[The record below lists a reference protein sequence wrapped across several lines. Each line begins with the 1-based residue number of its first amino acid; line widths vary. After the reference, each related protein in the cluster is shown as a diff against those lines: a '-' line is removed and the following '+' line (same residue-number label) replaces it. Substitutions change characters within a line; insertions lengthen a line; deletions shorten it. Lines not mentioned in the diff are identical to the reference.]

1 MSTPPDTTQLLVEG
15 RQGQKGA
22 IDALMPRLHT
32 ELKQIAHRLLQ
43 KRPAAGVLDTTG
55 LVHEAYLK
63 LIDQTQVTWEDQ
75 AHFQALSARAMR
87 QILVDHFRHQQAEK
101 RGGPAPDLS
110 FREGKIPVE
119 DRGATLLALDEALGR
134 LRARDARKAQV
145 VMHRFFGGMS
155 HAAIANVLEVSART
169 VRRDWR
175 AAKAWL
181 ARELTEDGEPA
192 EDGEPGEGNGEG
204 GGH

>member
-1 MSTPPDTTQLLVEG
+1 MSTSPDTTQLLVEG
-15 RQGQKGA
+15 RRGQKGA

-43 KRPAAGVLDTTG
+43 KRPAGGVLDTTG

-101 RGGPAPDLS
+101 RGGWGPRRGVQGTDPLPHDGHPLYRTTVIFWVFVVPPAC
-110 FREGKIPVE
+110 R
-119 DRGATLLALDEALGR
+119 R
-134 LRARDARKAQV
+134 RK
-145 VMHRFFGGMS
+145 
-155 HAAIANVLEVSART
+155 
-169 VRRDWR
+169 
-175 AAKAWL
+175 
-181 ARELTEDGEPA
+181 
-192 EDGEPGEGNGEG
+192 
-204 GGH
+204 